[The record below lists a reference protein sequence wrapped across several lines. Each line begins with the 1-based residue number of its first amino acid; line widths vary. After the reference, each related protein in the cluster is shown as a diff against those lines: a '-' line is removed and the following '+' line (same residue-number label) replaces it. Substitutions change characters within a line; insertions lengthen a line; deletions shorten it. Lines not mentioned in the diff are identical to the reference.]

1 MFDLISIE
9 FYIHAMVA
17 LISCTEQS
25 EFRDK
30 LSRDYLFSKKRG
42 GKEEKII
49 LIFLETQLRRR
60 FKS

>member
-1 MFDLISIE
+1 MVKTMFDLISIE

-30 LSRDYLFSKKRG
+30 LSRDFLFSKKG
-42 GKEEKII
+42 GKK
-49 LIFLETQLRRR
+49 
-60 FKS
+60 KKK

>member
-1 MFDLISIE
+1 MVKTMFDLISIE

-30 LSRDYLFSKKRG
+30 LSRDYLFSKKG
-42 GKEEKII
+42 GEK
-49 LIFLETQLRRR
+49 
-60 FKS
+60 KKK